1 MKLILAIVS
10 NEDSSK
16 VSASLTKARFSVTK
30 LATTGGFLMAG
41 NTTFLI
47 GVQDEKV
54 DEVIKIIGDHS
65 KKRTQM
71 VPSSSSASYGVGMY
85 SSYPIE
91 VTVGGAT
98 IFVMD
103 VERFEKL

>member
-16 VSASLTKARFSVTK
+16 VSSSLTKSRFSVTK
-30 LATTGGFLMAG
+30 LATTGGFLMSG

-47 GVQDEKV
+47 GVADEKV
-54 DEVIKIIGDHS
+54 DEVIKIIGEHS

-71 VPSSSSASYGVGMY
+71 VPSSASYGVGMY

-98 IFVMD
+98 IFVVD